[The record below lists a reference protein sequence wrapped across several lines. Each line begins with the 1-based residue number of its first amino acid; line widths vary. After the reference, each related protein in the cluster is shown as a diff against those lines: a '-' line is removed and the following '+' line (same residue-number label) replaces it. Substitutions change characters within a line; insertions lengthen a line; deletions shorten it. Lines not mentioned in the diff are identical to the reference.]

1 MFALSAETTD
11 LTHARNCCSGKRA
24 SGDARKGGGGDQAQ
38 VAFVN
43 FGLQRGNK
51 IYNILALTVALFSA
65 ERFFA
70 AGDAIDAVVSRRR
83 RHRAAHASVA
93 L

>member
-24 SGDARKGGGGDQAQ
+24 SGDERNVWGGGQAQ

-43 FGLQRGNK
+43 FEMQRGNK
-51 IYNILALTVALFSA
+51 IYNILLLALTVALFSA
-65 ERFFA
+65 ERFLA
-70 AGDAIDAVVSRRR
+70 AEDVIDAVVSRR
-83 RHRAAHASVA
+83 
-93 L
+93 